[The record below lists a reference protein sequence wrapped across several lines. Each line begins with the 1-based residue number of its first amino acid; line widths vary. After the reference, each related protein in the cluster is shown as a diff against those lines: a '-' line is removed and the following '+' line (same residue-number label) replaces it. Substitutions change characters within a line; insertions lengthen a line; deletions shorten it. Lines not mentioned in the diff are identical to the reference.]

1 MKYAKEVNEMNTNNY
16 LSFLEEKEELPTT
29 ITTNV
34 FEETEPDYVSLSTIQ
49 EEPELN
55 TVDVIKVPVLKRQ
68 TVIEFLSTKYKKE
81 INQVIGNK
89 LIKDNIY
96 KCLIVALQVELNKRG
111 ANLAVNG
118 IFNGNTKTAYV
129 QRTDMVTLGA
139 KSIFVLIWK
148 YILEEKGFRFS
159 NFTEEFDE
167 ECLAHTKT
175 YQSMIKTEL
184 DGIVGFN
191 LLAAALK

>member
-1 MKYAKEVNEMNTNNY
+1 MNTNNY
-16 LSFLEEKEELPTT
+16 LSFLEETEELPTT

-34 FEETEPDYVSLSTIQ
+34 FEETEPVYVNLSTIQ

-55 TVDVIKVPVLKRQ
+55 TVDLIKVPVLKRQ

-81 INQVIGNK
+81 INQVIGSK

-129 QRTDMVTLGA
+129 QRTDIVTLGA